1 MKASKPDFNY
11 LAHSVMF
18 SVSEAEE
25 KKGVRQEDGGD
36 KENDE
41 DSTFSSIAASLTPPR
56 RRGRPPKTKVSD
68 LPEITEYSVSVYI
81 KVEKPPKKTSRGKPD
96 EQAEEDWV
104 RGPVT
109 VTQETTWEEFLRDV
123 AGAVE
128 TGLERLRIKSLRWTT
143 MADPTEKPKTRGAI
157 VQWLPMTN
165 DAGFAAF
172 VSNGILATHA
182 TRTFLVKM
190 APPARSKTVCT

>member
-1 MKASKPDFNY
+1 MKASKPDFDY

-41 DSTFSSIAASLTPPR
+41 DSTFSSIAASSTPPR

-81 KVEKPPKKTSRGKPD
+81 EVEKPPKKTSRGKPD
-96 EQAEEDWV
+96 EQAEVAEGGARV
-104 RGPVT
+104 GPC
-109 VTQETTWEEFLRDV
+109 TWDYSAIDYFPFRPDQV
-123 AGAVE
+123 ASCSHPIPSRISCPSRYYNRRIHPVKRN
-128 TGLERLRIKSLRWTT
+128 RLR
-143 MADPTEKPKTRGAI
+143 E
-157 VQWLPMTN
+157 
-165 DAGFAAF
+165 
-172 VSNGILATHA
+172 
-182 TRTFLVKM
+182 
-190 APPARSKTVCT
+190 